1 MKLERIKLDALTC
14 DPANVRKH
22 DQRNLDAIKGSL
34 QRFGQQH
41 PIIVDAAGVIRA
53 GNGRYMAMRAL
64 GWSECDIVR
73 SDLKGSEAT
82 AFAIADNRTAELA
95 TWDDDALAQQL
106 AALQIEDEAL
116 ALATGYDAKEI
127 EALALDASELVE
139 DEVPEPP
146 ADPITKP
153 GDLWLLG
160 DHRLLCG
167 DSTKAEDVARLMDG
181 RKADLC
187 FTSPPYGAGNV
198 AKLRDHY
205 VRGATKRES
214 FYDQHEDDPESWPSL
229 MADWYDAFRP
239 VSECIVCNV
248 QMLADNKRA
257 LVAWLAERSADL
269 CDVIVW
275 DKVNAAPQMQANVL
289 SNAFEFCF
297 VFGGNSSR
305 AIPFADFHG
314 TLSNV
319 LRLDP
324 RGKNDQADKHRA
336 VFPVELPAWFI
347 QTLCKEAR
355 SVVDPFCG
363 TGTTLVAAEQLG
375 RTCYG
380 MEISPAYCDV
390 IVQRWETL
398 TGRKATRA

>member
-1 MKLERIKLDALTC
+1 MKLERTKLDALTC

-41 PIIVDAAGVIRA
+41 PIIVDATGVIRA

-127 EALALDASELVE
+127 ESLALDASELVE

-153 GDLWLLG
+153 GDLWILG
-160 DHRLLCG
+160 EHRLLCG
-167 DSTKAEDVARLMDG
+167 DSTKGEDVGRLMDG
-181 RKADLC
+181 KQAALMVTD
-187 FTSPPYGAGNV
+187 PPYGVDYDGGQVNE
-198 AKLRDHY
+198 K
-205 VRGATKRES
+205 KRERLKG
-214 FYDQHEDDPESWPSL
+214 DDTTHVFDAALAIATSAVPKG
-229 MADWYDAFRP
+229 AWYVWHAGKYAEP
-239 VSECIVCNV
+239 VYAAIRSCGYEV
-248 QMLADNKRA
+248 RA
-257 LVAWLAERSADL
+257 LIIWNKLKAHYGAPSAHYCQKHEPCL
-269 CDVIVW
+269 YAVNGSASFIGPTNEVTVW
-275 DKVNAAPQMQANVL
+275 DIDQPSRNEYHPTQKPMECMA
-289 SNAFEFCF
+289 
-297 VFGGNSSR
+297 R
-305 AIPFADFHG
+305 AIRNHDAP
-314 TLSNV
+314 LV
-319 LRLDP
+319 Y
-324 RGKNDQADKHRA
+324 
-336 VFPVELPAWFI
+336 
-347 QTLCKEAR
+347 
-355 SVVDPFCG
+355 DPFLG
-363 TGTTLVAAEQLG
+363 SGTTLVASEQLG

-390 IVQRWETL
+390 IVKRWETL